1 MSDNETKS
9 NKPKGKPDQSGYGLF
24 DLIGFALLDVVKLM
38 RTLKF
43 AIWVLILLAVF
54 TLIGSILPQEHL
66 ASDLDEFR
74 MQYTNLFHVNAD
86 DGTNTFGE
94 VLYHGLVV
102 PFQLYNIFKSGHYI
116 ALVLLL
122 GISSA
127 LCAWDKYKITRK
139 LLRLIRPKA
148 QASSIKAL
156 GHSSEGAVDI
166 ELDETGEH
174 LKETLRKRGF
184 EVFSETDEGKNIWF
198 LIRKNAF
205 RQWVSVAFHSA
216 WLIIIVG
223 GIIGDERFLGY
234 EGHLWIEEG
243 QTEVLGDD
251 YLQFEEAQMAGQ
263 YFDPV
268 HEEVIYL
275 VDYVNIY
282 RERDFGELDPVS
294 GFPTEFTGQPSDYV
308 SHLKVL
314 TPGEDLTEFSDAT
327 VHMDR
332 KVEVNYPLR
341 YKGIGYYQSS
351 VNSRISI
358 SVTSPDGRTDLI
370 EPWLNQR
377 FNLPGLEGTFVVT
390 LGDIVGGIWEAEDG
404 TQTEI
409 LHRIRLADYTQYMRG
424 TSNQPTTLGYL
435 TINEPATIMGIV
447 ISLVEVTEMTGLRF
461 VHDPGVPI
469 VYLGGFFLIIGL
481 TIGLYWP
488 FRQGR
493 VVLTALAEDR
503 TKFTVGGDWSEF
515 PELVETIIK
524 GQAAD
529 KAE

>member
-9 NKPKGKPDQSGYGLF
+9 NNSKGKPDQTGYGLF
-24 DLIGFALLDVVKLM
+24 DLIGFALLDVIKLM

-66 ASDLDEFR
+66 AGDLDEFR
-74 MQYTNLFHVNAD
+74 MQYTNLFRVNSE

-127 LCAWDKYKITRK
+127 LCAWDKYKATRK

-148 QASSIKAL
+148 QASSVKAL
-156 GHSSEGAVDI
+156 EHSSEGAVDI
-166 ELDETGEH
+166 DLIETGEH
-174 LKETLRKRGF
+174 LRESLRKRGY
-184 EVFSETDEGKNIWF
+184 EVFSESEEGKNIWF

-205 RQWVSVAFHSA
+205 RHWVSVAFHSA

-234 EGHLWIEEG
+234 DGHFWIEEG
-243 QTEVLGDD
+243 QTEILGDD
-251 YLQFEEAQMAGQ
+251 YLKYESAQIAGR

-268 HEEVIYL
+268 NEEIIYL

-294 GFPTEFTGQPSDYV
+294 GFPSEYMGQPSDYI
-308 SHLKVL
+308 SHLKIL
-314 TPGEDLTEFSDAT
+314 TPGEDLTEYSDAT
-327 VHMDR
+327 VHMER

-351 VNSRISI
+351 VNSRIAI
-358 SVTSPDGRTDLI
+358 SVTLPDGRTELV
-370 EPWLNQR
+370 ESWLNQR
-377 FNLPGLEGTFVVT
+377 FTLPGLDASFVVT
-390 LGDIVGGIWEAEDG
+390 LADIVGGIWETEDG

-409 LHRIRLADYTQYMRG
+409 PHRIRLVDYTPYMMG
-424 TSNQPTTLGYL
+424 TSARPVTLGYL
-435 TINEPATIMGIV
+435 TINEPVTIDGIV
-447 ISLVEVTEMTGLRF
+447 ISLVDVTELAGLSF

-469 VYLGGFFLIIGL
+469 VYFGGFFLIIGL
-481 TIGLYWP
+481 TVGLYWP

-493 VVLTALAEDR
+493 VVLTASTGDR
-503 TKFTVGGDWSEF
+503 TKYTVGGNWSDF
-515 PELVETIIK
+515 PELVETIIN
-524 GQAAD
+524 GQVEG